1 MSKVLKTLEMRKLIK
16 AVKSVASKNRKV
28 YMLYELEPS
37 KELTGGAWYTEQEFD
52 AEFIQ
57 VLRDHCLKFVMHKGR
72 VTLEEL
78 CDFVSCTGTT
88 LLTLPARVVAERFSS
103 GARLSRA
110 PLSSLAQG
118 WPTANKTFG
127 QTAHERTV
135 MSPPGGSGRL
145 RHRGALIGPHV
156 DAIEETSLDH
166 DEDVFY
172 VPATLEIP
180 SRGSLTSVP
189 CGVCPVN
196 DCPSPSPPNPTGT
209 NPTQP
214 ELTQPNR
221 N

>member
-1 MSKVLKTLEMRKLIK
+1 MQVVNTL
-16 AVKSVASKNRKV
+16 V
-28 YMLYELEPS
+28 
-37 KELTGGAWYTEQEFD
+37 FD
-52 AEFIQ
+52 
-57 VLRDHCLKFVMHKGR
+57 
-72 VTLEEL
+72 
-78 CDFVSCTGTT
+78 
-88 LLTLPARVVAERFSS
+88 
-103 GARLSRA
+103 
-110 PLSSLAQG
+110 
-118 WPTANKTFG
+118 G
-127 QTAHERTV
+127 Q
-135 MSPPGGSGRL
+135 
-145 RHRGALIGPHV
+145 V

-214 ELTQPNR
+214 ELTEPNR